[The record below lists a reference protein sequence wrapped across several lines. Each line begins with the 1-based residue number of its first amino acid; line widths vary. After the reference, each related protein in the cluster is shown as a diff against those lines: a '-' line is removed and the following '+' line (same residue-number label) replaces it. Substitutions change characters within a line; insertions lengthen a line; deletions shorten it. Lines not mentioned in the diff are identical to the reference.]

1 MGAFSRRTDRDVE
14 DILIAFGAHLD
25 PRIAVLRALTEMNQ
39 FLPAVMKST
48 GNGRDGYAVRDPEL
62 LHWWTTAT
70 LADQPYLVPD
80 PDAPARTPSS
90 WPQLAQDDLADDLAF
105 AQRLVEDR
113 GLELLVL
120 DQTRPDIGLPV
131 AKVIVP
137 GMRHFWARFGPGR
150 LYDIP
155 VRLGWLDAPV
165 AEADLNPIPIF
176 I

>member
-1 MGAFSRRTDRDVE
+1 ME

-39 FLPAVMKST
+39 FLAPVLKSD
-48 GNGRDGYAVRDPEL
+48 GQGGGYALRDGEL
-62 LHWWTTAT
+62 LDWWTTAT
-70 LADQPYLVPD
+70 LANQPHLVPD
-80 PDAPARTPSS
+80 ADAPARTPSS
-90 WPQLAQDDLADDLAF
+90 WPQLAQDDLADDLAL
-105 AQRLVEDR
+105 AQQLVEER
-113 GLELLVL
+113 GMELLVL

-137 GMRHFWARFGPGR
+137 GMRHFWARLAPGR
-150 LYDIP
+150 LYDVP
-155 VRLGWLDAPV
+155 VELGWLDAPV